1 MSGKDVADLNLEKKE
16 KEKERE
22 REKNRKEILWKL
34 RRQQLKVTLVY
45 FWIAAGQRQSFEVE
59 SLAGGK
65 KPWKLPRLQLTV
77 ETTRG

>member
-45 FWIAAGQRQSFEVE
+45 F
-59 SLAGGK
+59 
-65 KPWKLPRLQLTV
+65 
-77 ETTRG
+77 